1 MNQHQVWVAEHIR
14 QKIET
19 YISNN
24 FEVRLFVCDFSKSI
38 LTQWCNYFQ
47 EEPVYSHIQSSNYQ
61 KKLIGMQGCW

>member
-1 MNQHQVWVAEHIR
+1 MLQMNQHQVWVAEHIR

-38 LTQWCNYFQ
+38 LTQ
-47 EEPVYSHIQSSNYQ
+47 
-61 KKLIGMQGCW
+61 